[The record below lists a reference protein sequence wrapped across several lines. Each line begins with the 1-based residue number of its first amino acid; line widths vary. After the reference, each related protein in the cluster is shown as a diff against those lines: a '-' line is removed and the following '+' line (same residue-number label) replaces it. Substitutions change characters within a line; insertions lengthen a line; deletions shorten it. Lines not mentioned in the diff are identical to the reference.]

1 MSGYVKVT
9 KAGRVLEVHP
19 DSLKMHLG
27 LGWVQVPD
35 DGKVARYSE
44 EDLQARVEEAVKK
57 ALEAAGVGAH
67 GEDGKDL
74 QDPPPSPPPSASL
87 EGADEAP
94 DEARGETPA
103 QSKKGKGK

>member
-1 MSGYVKVT
+1 MSFVKVT

-44 EDLQARVEEAVKK
+44 EDLQARVEEAVRK
-57 ALEAAGVGAH
+57 ALEER
-67 GEDGKDL
+67 GE
-74 QDPPPSPPPSASL
+74 QNPPPESPSP
-87 EGADEAP
+87 EGGKEAAKEP
-94 DEARGETPA
+94 
-103 QSKKGKGK
+103 QKKGKGK

>member
-44 EDLQARVEEAVKK
+44 EDLQARVEEAVRK
-57 ALEAAGVGAH
+57 ALEDAGVGAH
-67 GEDGKDL
+67 GEDTGANEEKDT
-74 QDPPPSPPPSASL
+74 
-87 EGADEAP
+87 GAI
-94 DEARGETPA
+94 
-103 QSKKGKGK
+103 KKGKGK

>member
-1 MSGYVKVT
+1 MSFVKVT

-44 EDLQARVEEAVKK
+44 EDLQARVEEAVRK
-57 ALEAAGVGAH
+57 ALEER
-67 GEDGKDL
+67 GE
-74 QDPPPSPPPSASL
+74 QNPPPESPSP
-87 EGADEAP
+87 EGGE
-94 DEARGETPA
+94 RGGQGTAE
-103 QSKKGKGK
+103 KR

>member
-35 DGKVARYSE
+35 EGKVVRYSE
-44 EDLQARVEEAVKK
+44 EDLQARVEEAVRK
-57 ALEAAGVGAH
+57 ALEAQKTQN
-67 GEDGKDL
+67 GEQKK
-74 QDPPPSPPPSASL
+74 S
-87 EGADEAP
+87 
-94 DEARGETPA
+94 
-103 QSKKGKGK
+103 KGK